1 LRVVLDTNVIV
12 SSYVSPRGAPGR
24 IREALSELRFE
35 LVLSQQVLDEYRH
48 VLHRPGLA
56 RFHGMTAEKIE
67 DQLAKL
73 VAAVRVELATSI
85 ESLPVRD
92 PNDAII
98 LEAAVAGGANLIVSG
113 DNDLL
118 VLGTFRGI
126 GIVSPTAFLALLG
139 L

>member
-1 LRVVLDTNVIV
+1 
-12 SSYVSPRGAPGR
+12 
-24 IREALSELRFE
+24 
-35 LVLSQQVLDEYRH
+35 
-48 VLHRPGLA
+48 
-56 RFHGMTAEKIE
+56 MTAEKIE